1 MFSIFL
7 KNEKFGNYWQ
17 GFPEPNS
24 TAAGSRMLQ
33 LIDLFLTQNY
43 QITFLSTASIS
54 ENSFDLNSK
63 NIQFQNI
70 VLNDN
75 SFDDLIKKL
84 NPEIVIFDRFTT
96 EEQFGWRVSEQVP
109 NAVKILDTE
118 DLHFLR
124 NAREKALNKIKN

>member
-1 MFSIFL
+1 M
-7 KNEKFGNYWQ
+7 KNLVIIGKV
-17 GFPEPNS
+17 FPEPNS

-33 LIDLFLTQNY
+33 LMDLFLTQNY

>member
-1 MFSIFL
+1 M
-7 KNEKFGNYWQ
+7 KNLVIIGKV
-17 GFPEPNS
+17 FPEPNS

-63 NIQFQNI
+63 NVQFQNI
-70 VLNDN
+70 VLNDS
-75 SFDDLIKKL
+75 SFDELIKNL

-96 EEQFGWRVSEQVP
+96 EEQFGWRV
-109 NAVKILDTE
+109 
-118 DLHFLR
+118 
-124 NAREKALNKIKN
+124 